1 MADTEII
8 SVGQMAKRDLEQE
21 LTALERLLKGQSAEI
36 FTIGSDSSNI
46 KVGRNTVEGQ
56 TIISAIDQII
66 EYKKERIKLIFRQTS
81 EQL

>member
-8 SVGQMAKRDLEQE
+8 SVVQMAKRDLEQE

-66 EYKKERIKLIFRQTS
+66 EYKKERIKLIFR
-81 EQL
+81 

>member
-8 SVGQMAKRDLEQE
+8 SVVQMAKRDLEQE

-56 TIISAIDQII
+56 TIISAIDQVI
-66 EYKKERIKLIFRQTS
+66 EYKKERVKLIFRQTS

>member
-8 SVGQMAKRDLEQE
+8 SVVQMAKRDLEQE

>member
-8 SVGQMAKRDLEQE
+8 SVVQMAKRDLEQE

-66 EYKKERIKLIFRQTS
+66 KYKKERVKLIFRQIS